1 MATAASLTSTQF
13 ARFAPTTKRSN
24 NRRVAAG
31 AANAGYGGGRSLRV
45 YAHGT
50 QGGPGGGAHLNPD
63 DVIAPSASPV
73 GVTGAVMDAPRA
85 AAADEE
91 DERKNVYVETY
102 GCQMNVNDSEVMLSV
117 LKDNGYD
124 ATDDMHEADVILVNT
139 CAIREK
145 AEAKIWQR
153 LAYFKSLR
161 NRKKKT
167 EKPVVGVLGCMAER
181 LKTQLLEAD
190 QLADLVAGPD
200 AYRDLPNLIEA
211 VNGTGEKAMNVQL
224 SVEETYADI
233 IPVRKEGAHA
243 AFVTIMRG
251 CDNACSFCI
260 VPYTRGRERSRDPA
274 SIEYE
279 VRLLSEQGV
288 KEVTLLGQNVN
299 SYAYSA
305 EDGAA
310 TTDFLAQ
317 LTAGQDDGRVAEEAT
332 TTHDDDDDDDDT
344 AASAAAAA
352 AAAAAAT
359 TDDNIPEGMSAE
371 VAATTAAGGTPFSGY
386 AAGFSSRYKAAPR
399 REGSVQFAALL
410 DRVAAIDPEMRIRFT
425 SPHPKDF
432 PDEVLEVISR
442 RPNVCCCLHMPA
454 QSGST
459 TMLDRM
465 ARGYTRE
472 AYLNL
477 IARVKEIIPGCAIT
491 TDIIAGFCEETE
503 EEHADTVS
511 LMKAVGYEQAFMFA
525 YSERAGTSAAR
536 KLSDDVP
543 EDVKQRRLQ
552 EIIDA
557 FRDAAGEKQK
567 TEIGRVH
574 LCTVEG
580 PSKKN
585 ERELTGKTDTSKWAI
600 FADTPVGIY
609 GGEVDRDEDGGR
621 GGEDGSA
628 TEETKKK
635 GLSTPR
641 AGEYVAVRITG
652 CTTGSLFGECLGR
665 TTLSA
670 FHEMHGGAWVEATGD
685 GGGGAAAA
693 AGAAGDAVAAG
704 AR

>member
-1 MATAASLTSTQF
+1 MTTTLPMRGTVLSPLLSSRKLGSRGVATRQLTRGR
-13 ARFAPTTKRSN
+13 ARAPSGGVRGV
-24 NRRVAAG
+24 RV
-31 AANAGYGGGRSLRV
+31 V
-45 YAHGT
+45 AHGA
-50 QGGPGGGAHLNPD
+50 GPGGGQHLNPD
-63 DVIAPSASPV
+63 EMVAPSARPV
-73 GVTGAVMDAPRA
+73 GVAGAVMDGE
-85 AAADEE
+85 AAD
-91 DERKNVYVETY
+91 DADAADLATRAPAERKHVYVETY

-117 LKDNGYD
+117 LKDSGYD

-161 NRKKKT
+161 KSKKRT

-211 VNGTGEKAMNVQL
+211 VSGTGQKAINVQL

-233 IPVRKEGAHA
+233 IPVRKEGTHA

-251 CDNACSFCI
+251 CDNACAFCI

-299 SYAYSA
+299 SYSYSA
-305 EDGAA
+305 QDGGA

-317 LTAGQDDGRVAEEAT
+317 LTAGTDDGRVAET
-332 TTHDDDDDDDDT
+332 GG
-344 AASAAAAA
+344 AAV
-352 AAAAAAT
+352 
-359 TDDNIPEGMSAE
+359 AE
-371 VAATTAAGGTPFSGY
+371 VPALAVGGTSFSGY
-386 AAGFSSRYKAAPR
+386 AAGFSSRYAPAPR
-399 REGSVQFAALL
+399 REGSMQFAALL
-410 DRVAAIDPEMRIRFT
+410 DRVAAVDPEMRVRFT

-432 PDEVLEVISR
+432 PDAVLEVIR
-442 RPNVCCCLHMPA
+442 NRPNVCACLHMPA

-459 TMLDRM
+459 TTLDRM

-491 TDIIAGFCEETE
+491 TDIIAGFCGETE

-511 LMKAVGYEQAFMFA
+511 LMKRVGYEQAFMFA

-536 KLSDDVP
+536 KLVDDVP
-543 EDVKQRRLQ
+543 EDVKLRRLS
-552 EIIDA
+552 EVIDA
-557 FRDAAGEKQK
+557 FRTTAGERQK
-567 TEIGRVH
+567 AEVGRVH
-574 LCTVEG
+574 LCLVSGT
-580 PSKKN
+580 SKKN
-585 ERELTGKTDTSKWAI
+585 PRELTGATDTSKWAI
-600 FADTPVGIY
+600 FADDPVGIY
-609 GGEVDRDEDGGR
+609 GGGEAEASMGGA
-621 GGEDGSA
+621 E
-628 TEETKKK
+628 TEK
-635 GLSTPR
+635 GLASPR
-641 AGEYVAVRITG
+641 AGEYVAVLITG
-652 CTTGSLFGECLGR
+652 CTTGSLFGRCLGR

-670 FHEMHGGAWVEATGD
+670 FQAMHGGAWVEAEVGPSA
-685 GGGGAAAA
+685 GVEAEVGAGGALAV
-693 AGAAGDAVAAG
+693 GAA
-704 AR
+704 R

>member
-1 MATAASLTSTQF
+1 
-13 ARFAPTTKRSN
+13 
-24 NRRVAAG
+24 
-31 AANAGYGGGRSLRV
+31 
-45 YAHGT
+45 
-50 QGGPGGGAHLNPD
+50 
-63 DVIAPSASPV
+63 
-73 GVTGAVMDAPRA
+73 MDAPRA
-85 AAADEE
+85 AAAGADGAVDEE

-117 LKDNGYD
+117 LNDRGYD

-139 CAIREK
+139 CAIRDK

-161 NRKKKT
+161 KRKKKT

-211 VNGTGEKAMNVQL
+211 VAGTGEKAMNVQL

-299 SYAYSA
+299 SYSYSA

-310 TTDFLAQ
+310 ETDFLAQ
-317 LTAGQDDGRVAEEAT
+317 LTAGVDDGRVAEPGAAEA
-332 TTHDDDDDDDDT
+332 
-344 AASAAAAA
+344 AATAAAAA
-352 AAAAAAT
+352 AEEEEKAA
-359 TDDNIPEGMSAE
+359 GMSAE
-371 VAATTAAGGTPFSGY
+371 VAAVSAVGGTPFSGY
-386 AAGFSSRYKAAPR
+386 AAGFTSRYKPTR
-399 REGSVQFAALL
+399 REGTVQFAALL
-410 DRVAAIDPEMRIRFT
+410 DRVAAIDPEMRVRFT

-432 PDEVLEVISR
+432 PDEVLEVIAR

-477 IARVKEIIPGCAIT
+477 ISRVKEIIPGCAIT
-491 TDIIAGFCEETE
+491 TDIIAGFCGETE

-511 LMKAVGYEQAFMFA
+511 LMRSVGYEQAFMFA
-525 YSERAGTSAAR
+525 YSEREGTSAAR
-536 KLSDDVP
+536 KLDDDVP
-543 EDVKQRRLQ
+543 EDVKQRRLA
-552 EIIDA
+552 EVIEA
-557 FRDAAGEKQK
+557 FRDEAGERQK
-567 TEIGRVH
+567 LEVGKTH
-574 LCTVEG
+574 LVLVEG
-580 PSKKN
+580 TSKKN
-585 ERELTGKTDTSKWAI
+585 ENELTGKTDTSKWAI
-600 FADTPVGIY
+600 FPNTPVGIY
-609 GGEVDRDEDGGR
+609 GGDIAEEGEG
-621 GGEDGSA
+621 GGEEG
-628 TEETKKK
+628 KKK
-635 GLSTPR
+635 RAEKGLATPR
-641 AGEYVAVRITG
+641 AGEYVAVKITG

-670 FHEMHGGAWVEATGD
+670 FHQMHGGSWVEGKTGAGAGAGAGA
-685 GGGGAAAA
+685 GGEEGSVDKAAAP
-693 AGAAGDAVAAG
+693 